1 MTMSVVFINTLILLY
16 EVYYTTYSY
25 IVRKINI
32 SQFTRF
38 LFIVIILMFRNLYYV
53 YVWNIPIF

>member
-16 EVYYTTYSY
+16 EVYYTTY

-38 LFIVIILMFRNLYYV
+38 LFIVISLVFRNLYYV

>member
-16 EVYYTTYSY
+16 EVYYTTY